1 MKNFRADILIAV
13 CALLV
18 SGFATVASWW
28 QTRVVAQQLSAQVWP
43 YVNVGL
49 TYGPKQIIISADND
63 GLGPAVVRWL
73 VFTVDGRP
81 KRSFAEVQRALAPG
95 SRGRS
100 SWISELARGS
110 VIKVGGS
117 VQLLRVEDPALLRPL
132 EHGLPRLDVQTCY
145 CSILSNCWIASIRN
159 AEPRAV
165 QTCPDRANDEF
176 HVPIG

>member
-28 QTRVVAQQLSAQVWP
+28 QSHVVAQQLSAQVWP
-43 YVNVGL
+43 YVDVGL
-49 TYGPKQIIISADND
+49 SYGPKQVIITANND

-73 VFTVDGRP
+73 VYTVDGQVERTW
-81 KRSFAEVQRALAPG
+81 AQVQHAVAPESHGRTSWLADLEP
-95 SRGRS
+95 
-100 SWISELARGS
+100 GS

-117 VQLLRVEDPALLRPL
+117 VQLLRIDDPALVRPL
-132 EHGLPRLDVQTCY
+132 VHGLRRIDVQTCY
-145 CSILSNCWIASIRN
+145 CSILSNCWIASIRD

-165 QTCPDRANDEF
+165 QTCPDRSKDAF
-176 HVPIG
+176 HVPYG